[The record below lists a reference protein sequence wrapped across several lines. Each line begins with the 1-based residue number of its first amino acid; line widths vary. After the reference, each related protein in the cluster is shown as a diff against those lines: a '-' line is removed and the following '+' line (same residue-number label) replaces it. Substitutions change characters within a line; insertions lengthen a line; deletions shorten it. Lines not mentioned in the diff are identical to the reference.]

1 MQHCALNA
9 FKKVLTSS
17 APLLEVFRKEGIWDL
32 IFSENFFYF
41 GSSSEECYEVS
52 TPYPDGSPKKVEE
65 YSASGS
71 TGIQILQI
79 EASSFVELAATSNG
93 SIHNLDNVD
102 IRLRLTWV
110 IKGQSGQV
118 RSSVDAKMLNHNARY
133 SPNYDS
139 AGKLP

>member
-41 GSSSEECYEVS
+41 GSFSGEYSEGS
-52 TPYPDGSPKKVEE
+52 TPYPDESPEKVEE

-71 TGIQILQI
+71 TGILILQI
-79 EASSFVELAATSNG
+79 ETSSFVELAATSNG
-93 SIHNLDNVD
+93 SIDNLVC
-102 IRLRLTWV
+102 
-110 IKGQSGQV
+110 SC
-118 RSSVDAKMLNHNARY
+118 HF
-133 SPNYDS
+133 
-139 AGKLP
+139 